1 MIDIKSLTIEELET
15 YFSDFGEKAFRAKQI
30 FDWLHVKLAT
40 SFDDMTNLSK
50 TLRDKLSDDCTISNV
65 KIIKHL
71 TSEIDGTEKFAFE
84 YADGNIIESVL
95 MRYEH
100 GNSVCV
106 SSQAGCRIG
115 CKFCASTIDGLS
127 RNLTASEI
135 LEQVYEITRISGERV
150 SNVVIMG
157 SGEPLDNYDNV
168 IRFIRLITHEKGYN
182 MSARNI
188 TLSTCGLVPEIK
200 KLAMEELPITLA
212 ISLHAPTDEK
222 RREVMPIANKYT
234 IEQILDACDYY
245 FKVSGRRIS
254 FEYSLINGYNDDKE
268 TISALISLLRGKNIH
283 VNLISVNPVKERN
296 FKAVDT
302 DTISEV
308 KKRLESSGI
317 NATIRRRLGA
327 DIDSACGQLRRSVT
341 NMGAQP

>member
-1 MIDIKSLTIEELET
+1 MIDIKSLTIEELEQ
-15 YFSDFGEKAFRAKQI
+15 YFASFGEKSFRAKQV

-50 TLRDKLSDDCTISNV
+50 SLRDKLSHECSISNV
-65 KIIKHL
+65 NIVKHL
-71 TSEIDGTEKFAFE
+71 SSKIDGTEKFAFE

-106 SSQAGCRIG
+106 SSQAGCRMG

-135 LEQVYEITRISGERV
+135 LEQVYAITRISGERV

-168 IRFIRLITHEKGYN
+168 IRFIRLISNENGYN

-245 FKVSGRRIS
+245 FKVTGRRIS
-254 FEYSLINGYNDDKE
+254 FEYSLINGYNDDKD
-268 TISALISLLRGKNIH
+268 TITTLISLLRGKNIH

-341 NMGAQP
+341 NMGEQP

>member
-1 MIDIKSLTIEELET
+1 MIDIKSFTIEELEQ
-15 YFSDFGEKAFRAKQI
+15 YFASFGEKSFRAKQV

-50 TLRDKLSDDCTISNV
+50 SLRDKLSHECNISNV
-65 KIIKHL
+65 NIVKHL
-71 TSEIDGTEKFAFE
+71 SSKIDGTEKLAFE

-106 SSQAGCRIG
+106 SSQAGCRMG

-135 LEQVYEITRISGERV
+135 LEQVYAITRISGERV

-168 IRFIRLITHEKGYN
+168 IRFIRLISNENGYN

-245 FKVSGRRIS
+245 FKVTGRRIS
-254 FEYSLINGYNDDKE
+254 FEYSLINGYNDDKD
-268 TISALISLLRGKNIH
+268 TITTLISLLRGKNIH

-341 NMGAQP
+341 NMGEQP